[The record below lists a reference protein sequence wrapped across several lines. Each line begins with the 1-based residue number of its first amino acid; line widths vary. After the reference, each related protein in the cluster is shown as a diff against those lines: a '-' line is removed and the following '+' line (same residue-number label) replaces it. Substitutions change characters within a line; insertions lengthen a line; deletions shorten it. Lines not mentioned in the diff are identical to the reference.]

1 MPKLSAYYICSNC
14 DAQYAKWTG
23 RCLECGKWG
32 SISKNP
38 IVPSPTEQTQVAHS
52 PIATDSLS
60 ALDAKT
66 FQRISTNISE
76 LDRVLGGGLVPGS
89 LILLGG
95 EPGIGKSTLALQLAA
110 ALPHSLY
117 ISGEESAQQITLR
130 AQRLGLHTEKKNN
143 NLQIGSGVQVENIL
157 ATISQHTES
166 RLVIIDSIQT
176 IHTAEVEGSAGNIN
190 QVRACT
196 TKLLEAAK
204 KNQ

>member
-1 MPKLSAYYICSNC
+1 
-14 DAQYAKWTG
+14 
-23 RCLECGKWG
+23 
-32 SISKNP
+32 
-38 IVPSPTEQTQVAHS
+38 
-52 PIATDSLS
+52 
-60 ALDAKT
+60 
-66 FQRISTNISE
+66 
-76 LDRVLGGGLVPGS
+76 VLGGGLVPGS

-190 QVRACT
+190 QGARLHNQT
-196 TKLLEAAK
+196 LGGGK